1 MEAGIPQIRISTERV
16 YDFKAG
22 KKGTYII
29 LADRLWP
36 RGVRKES
43 LPLDYWAKEW
53 APSPELRKRF
63 HEGEIDFRQFRIAYR
78 KELGQHRDAIVDF
91 FRKHGPSSIVL
102 LYGLK
107 DREHNNA
114 AVLKEI
120 LEEWMA

>member
-1 MEAGIPQIRISTERV
+1 MDKGIPQIRVSTERV

-29 LADRLWP
+29 LVDRLWP
-36 RGVRKES
+36 RGIRKES

-63 HEGEIDFRQFRIAYR
+63 HEGEIDFRQFRLSYR
-78 KELGQHRDAIVDF
+78 KELEENRKAIVDF

-114 AVLKEI
+114 SVLKEI